1 MMKFIVKRLLLM
13 IPVLLGVV
21 FIVFTINQMTP
32 GDPVLALLGTSV
44 EVGDETYNAM
54 AEKLGV
60 DQPFFVQFFNY
71 VKNIV
76 TRLDLGTS
84 YDTRRPV
91 ITEIGGRFPV
101 TLQLGLIGM
110 GITVLLGIPFGVVS
124 AVRQRSVLDYVV
136 TVFALIFASMP
147 SFWIGLMMMIAF
159 SLKLGWL
166 PTSGIDSWSSWIL
179 PALTIGLAPVA
190 SVCRMTRSSMLDV
203 VREDYIRTA
212 RSKGLKE
219 SKVIMHH
226 VLKNGMIPVVTVV
239 GTQLG
244 SVVAGSVVVES
255 VFSIPG
261 MGMLVMKAING
272 NDYPVIQGSV
282 LIMAFAV
289 CLINLL
295 TDLIYGFIDP
305 RIRAQYALT
314 KKSIYEKKGGSL

>member
-1 MMKFIVKRLLLM
+1 
-13 IPVLLGVV
+13 
-21 FIVFTINQMTP
+21 
-32 GDPVLALLGTSV
+32 
-44 EVGDETYNAM
+44 
-54 AEKLGV
+54 
-60 DQPFFVQFFNY
+60 
-71 VKNIV
+71 
-76 TRLDLGTS
+76 
-84 YDTRRPV
+84 
-91 ITEIGGRFPV
+91 
-101 TLQLGLIGM
+101 
-110 GITVLLGIPFGVVS
+110 
-124 AVRQRSVLDYVV
+124 
-136 TVFALIFASMP
+136 
-147 SFWIGLMMMIAF
+147 MMMIAF

-289 CLINLL
+289 
-295 TDLIYGFIDP
+295 
-305 RIRAQYALT
+305 
-314 KKSIYEKKGGSL
+314 